1 METGSL
7 HTPGAKPCQPP
18 SAVDKGRG
26 KQPSAR
32 LQNPLD
38 LPEHAIRLRQDVQ
51 GIGDDHRVE
60 GLRRVGQMGGILDRE
75 VETGGT
81 DPLFRLLDHSGSG
94 VRGLP
99 EPDIGRERK
108 GQLPRA
114 AGQLQHVHIP
124 GEMGPDPLTHR
135 RVQRCG
141 AVHGPGI
148 MPGSLLPKS
157 QFRFLHGAMP
167 LLRLVSANHKILQ
180 PAKDCK
186 SPRGANVLRETSR

>member
-1 METGSL
+1 MQASFTPALRGDLFRRCPPAGGATKGQHTAAQQCVLHHPEIVHGQIGDKLSSVPAVVNMETGSL

-75 VETGGT
+75 VE
-81 DPLFRLLDHSGSG
+81 
-94 VRGLP
+94 
-99 EPDIGRERK
+99 
-108 GQLPRA
+108 A
-114 AGQLQHVHIP
+114 
-124 GEMGPDPLTHR
+124 
-135 RVQRCG
+135 
-141 AVHGPGI
+141 
-148 MPGSLLPKS
+148 
-157 QFRFLHGAMP
+157 
-167 LLRLVSANHKILQ
+167 
-180 PAKDCK
+180 
-186 SPRGANVLRETSR
+186 